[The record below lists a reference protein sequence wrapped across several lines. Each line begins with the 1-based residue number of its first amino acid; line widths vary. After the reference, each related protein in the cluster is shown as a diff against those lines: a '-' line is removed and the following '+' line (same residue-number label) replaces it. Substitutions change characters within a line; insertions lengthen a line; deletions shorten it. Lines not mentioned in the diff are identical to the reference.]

1 MTLSSL
7 KIGHNIDAIPSIHG
21 RSVFAQEV
29 RRKFLS
35 GRYDCIAVELPLS
48 VAPYVNK
55 GVDRL
60 PYVSCF
66 VYLENSGKNIYIPI
80 DPADSIIEAIRL
92 ARHEKIDLWYIDAD
106 VEDFQPET
114 ILLPDEYPIHKISLE
129 EYYDCVKVAVNQKK
143 TFTPTKTTRNA
154 YGGNANRTLS

>member
-1 MTLSSL
+1 MLGHSL
-7 KIGHNIDAIPSIHG
+7 KIGKNIDAIPSIHG

-35 GRYDCIAVELPLS
+35 ERYDCIAVELPLS
-48 VAPYVNK
+48 VAPFVNQ

-66 VYLENSGKNIYIPI
+66 VYQEASGKNIYIPI

-92 ARHEKIDLWYIDAD
+92 ARQEKIDLWYIDAD
-106 VEDFQPET
+106 VEEFHTET
-114 ILLPDEYPIHKISLE
+114 ITLPDEYPIHKISLQ
-129 EYYDCVKVAVNQKK
+129 EYYDCVKPAIEQKEP
-143 TFTPTKTTRNA
+143 TPQQ
-154 YGGNANRTLS
+154 